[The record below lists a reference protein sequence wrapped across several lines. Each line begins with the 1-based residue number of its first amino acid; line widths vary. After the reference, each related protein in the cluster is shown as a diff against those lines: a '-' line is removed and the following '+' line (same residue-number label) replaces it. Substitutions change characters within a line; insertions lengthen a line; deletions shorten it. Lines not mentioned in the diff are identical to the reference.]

1 MRFNNYFNQYVNNKF
16 GEVVFLRK
24 NRYDPSKES
33 KDFPC
38 VELESI
44 EPDSCRLLELFKSK
58 SQKSI
63 KTKFFPGDILFGKLR
78 PYLRKFLLPNFEGVC
93 SSEIWAFYSLKI
105 LNNYLF
111 YYLQTDNFMDVA
123 NTSSGT
129 KMPRA
134 EWNLISNTDI
144 YYPDSYE
151 EMEKI
156 SKMFNLLDRQITTQS
171 KIIEVLKSQKKWIY
185 DTVFNKIDSEI
196 VPLGD
201 LCNIKKGEQIN
212 GSELNDNNI
221 YPFMN
226 GGTSPS
232 GYFHM
237 FNAHENTISIS
248 EGGNSCGYIQF
259 NKNKFWCGGHCY
271 SLINIKE
278 QVNNKYLYHFLK
290 ANELNIMRLRVGS
303 GLPNI
308 QKKDLENFN
317 VFIPSLKEQN
327 DIASFLDICDLK
339 INLEELLLIKLK
351 EQKKYL
357 LSNMFI

>member
-1 MRFNNYFNQYVNNKF
+1 MEFNGEWENLRIKNILSIQHGKDYSHLKSGNIPVLGTGGIITYVND
-16 GEVVFLRK
+16 FLCDWECVLIGRK
-24 NRYDPSKES
+24 GT
-33 KDFPC
+33 
-38 VELESI
+38 I
-44 EPDSCRLLELFKSK
+44 
-58 SQKSI
+58 
-63 KTKFFPGDILFGKLR
+63 TKPQFMSVPFWSVDTL
-78 PYLRKFLLPNFEGVC
+78 
-93 SSEIWAFYSLKI
+93 FYSKPQI
-105 LNNYLF
+105 NHCPKFQYYLF
-111 YYLQTDNFMDVA
+111 ETIKWEKHNEGSGVPSLSASTIESLKVNIPQFNEQNKIANFL
-123 NTSSGT
+123 S
-129 KMPRA
+129 
-134 EWNLISNTDI
+134 
-144 YYPDSYE
+144 
-151 EMEKI
+151 KI
-156 SKMFNLLDRQITTQS
+156 DTRITTQS

-185 DTVFNKIDSEI
+185 DIVFNKIDAEI
-196 VPLGD
+196 VPLGN

-212 GSELNDNNI
+212 GSELNDNDI

-237 FNAHENTISIS
+237 FNANENTISIS

-308 QKKDLENFN
+308 QKKDLENFSI
-317 VFIPSLKEQN
+317 FIPSLKEQN
-327 DIASFLDICDLK
+327 FIANFLDICDLK
-339 INLEELLLIKLK
+339 INLEEVLLIKLK